1 MKKQIQ
7 KKLPKKM
14 RQADDDPAVAEILR
28 LKKLI
33 TGHIGGNI

>member
-7 KKLPKKM
+7 KRLHKKM
-14 RQADDDPAVAEILR
+14 RQADDDSAADKIFR
-28 LKKLI
+28 FKKII